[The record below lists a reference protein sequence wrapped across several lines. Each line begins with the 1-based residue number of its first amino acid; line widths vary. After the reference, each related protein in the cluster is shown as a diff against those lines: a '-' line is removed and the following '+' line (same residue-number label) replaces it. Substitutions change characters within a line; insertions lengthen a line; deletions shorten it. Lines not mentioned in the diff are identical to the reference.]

1 MIQSPAVNLGLI
13 GFGRFGQFVSK
24 HLRTR
29 LSLVVWDLR
38 DLRKKA
44 AALGVRWGTL
54 EEAAAQPGVLLAVPI
69 SELPACLERVVPC
82 LSPRAILMDCCSV
95 KVKPVEW
102 MIEKAPEDTEII
114 GLHPLFGPQSGRG
127 GVAGMTVV
135 LCPARTTKADL
146 LKGFLEEVGLVVHV
160 TTPEEHDRAMAAT
173 QALSQFLGRALV
185 EAGIH
190 EGPLKTPAYDRLMK
204 MVEYVG
210 PDSPELFHD
219 MHRLNPFA
227 AGERRKLLEALLR
240 IHRDLDAPPPRK

>member
-13 GFGRFGQFVSK
+13 GFGRFGQFISK

-29 LSLVVWDLR
+29 LNLVVWDLR

-54 EEAAAQPGVLLAVPI
+54 DETASQPIVLLAVPI
-69 SELPACLERVVPC
+69 SELPACLESAVPY
-82 LSPRAILMDCCSV
+82 LSPRTLLMDCCSV

-102 MIEKAPEDTEII
+102 MLEAAPAGTEII

-127 GVAGMTVV
+127 GVAGMIVV
-135 LCPARTTKADL
+135 ICPARTTRAEL

-160 TTPEEHDRAMAAT
+160 TTPAEHDRAMAAT
-173 QALSQFLGRALV
+173 QALTQFIGRALL

-190 EGPLKTPAYDRLMK
+190 EGPLRTPAYDRLAK
-204 MVEYVG
+204 MVEFVRH
-210 PDSPELFHD
+210 DSPELFQD

-227 AGERRKLLEALLR
+227 ADERRRFLEALLR
-240 IHRDLDAPPPRK
+240 IHRDLDAPPARR

>member
-24 HLRTR
+24 HLRVR
-29 LSLVVWDLR
+29 LNLVVWDLK

-54 EEAAAQPGVLLAVPI
+54 EEAASQPIVLLAVPI
-69 SELPACLERVVPC
+69 SELPACLESVVPH
-82 LSPRAILMDCCSV
+82 LSPRALLMDCCSV

-102 MIEKAPEDTEII
+102 MLRAVPEATEII

-135 LCPARTTKADL
+135 ICPARSTKAEL
-146 LKGFLEEVGLVVHV
+146 LKGFLEEGGLAVHV
-160 TTPEEHDRAMAAT
+160 TTPAEHDRAMAAT
-173 QALSQFLGRALV
+173 QALTQFIGRALV
-185 EAGIH
+185 ETGIK

-204 MVEYVG
+204 MVEFVRS
-210 PDSPELFHD
+210 DSPELFHD

-227 AGERRKLLEALLR
+227 ADERRRLLEALLK
-240 IHRDLDAPPPRK
+240 IHRELDAPPPRK